1 MNSAWKVK
9 SLDDLVDLRNGVNF
23 TQASSGQSLKV
34 VGVGDFQKKEVLS
47 DFSNTSSVVINGDIQ
62 QEDLLAD
69 NDLLFVRSNG
79 NKALVGRCVI
89 VTNISEPITFSG
101 FTIRARVKSS
111 DIDPIFL
118 SKLFRSS
125 IFQRHLHWYG
135 SGSSINNLSQDA
147 LAHFKFKLP
156 PLKEQQNIAAIVQT
170 WDEAIE
176 NLLRLSELRK
186 KQYLGLRDYLI
197 DWSKHQRAVKEFL
210 KPVSRPVSK
219 PTSGYRALSIRS
231 HGKGTF
237 DRYVENP
244 ESIEMDTLY
253 VVKSG
258 DIIVNITFAW
268 EGAVALVPRDH
279 DGGLVSHRFPTFVP
293 KLERVDARYLRH
305 ALRMA
310 RFTYLLG
317 IVSPGGAGRN
327 RVLSKSDFLDLMVP
341 LPPLDQQRRIAMILD
356 DAEDA
361 ISVEEKYLSALK
373 RQKRGLMQKL
383 LTGEWRVKC

>member
-361 ISVEEKYLSALK
+361 ISAEERYLSALK

-383 LTGEWRVKC
+383 LTGEWRVN